1 VLRRLFGFLK
11 PYRGTALVALLLLAT
26 LVVFDLAIPRLVQR
40 IIDQGIGR
48 HDRTLVINTSL
59 LMLGVSAL
67 STLIAIGNNVTSI
80 RVGEGVARDLRR
92 ALFLKI
98 QSFSYG
104 NLDRQQTSQL
114 LVRLSSDVNA
124 VKGLVQIS
132 LRIGTRAPLMMLGSL
147 VLMVSTSRHLA
158 LLLLPLLLV
167 TSVLIGFFVLKT
179 EPLFRKVQLKLDALN
194 GVLQENIAGARLV
207 KSLVRAERELER
219 FDLANDD
226 LTDRSIAVTK
236 FSSTMMPAL
245 SSCINIGTV
254 IVIWAGGLQSI
265 EGRLTLGQLVAFA
278 NYMLSTMTP
287 LVMMTMLSNMWAAG
301 FASLRRVEEVLA
313 TAPDV
318 VDAPGAVALSA
329 SGSAE
334 VQLKDVSF
342 AYGRASAEANE
353 PVLSGLQLAAKPG
366 QMVAILGATGV
377 GKTTLVNLIPRFYD
391 VTGGAVQVQ
400 GEDVRSVTQASLLD
414 RIAIVPQEALLFA
427 GTVRENIG
435 YGRPQATD
443 AEIEAAA
450 RAAQAHDFV
459 SQLPDGYAARVAPRG
474 ANLSGGQRQRL
485 CIARALLLDA
495 PILIL
500 DDSTS
505 AVDIETEGKIQD
517 ALRARQGSGTLFV
530 VAQRISSVLRADQ
543 ILVLERGR
551 IVASGT
557 HAQLLQTS
565 PVYREIY
572 DSQLGV
578 AGGA

>member
-1 VLRRLFGFLK
+1 MK
-11 PYRGTALVALLLLAT
+11 PYRGTALIALTLLAT
-26 LVVFDLAIPRLVQR
+26 LVVFDLAIPRLIQR

-48 HDRTLVINTSL
+48 HDRALVLHTSL

-104 NLDRQQTSQL
+104 NLDRQQTGQL
-114 LVRLSSDVNA
+114 LVRLTSDVNA

-158 LLLLPLLLV
+158 LSLLPLLV
-167 TSVLIGFFVLKT
+167 ATSILIGFFVLKT
-179 EPLFRKVQLKLDALN
+179 EPLFRRVQLKLDALN

-219 FDLANDD
+219 FGVANDG
-226 LTDRSIAVTK
+226 LTDRSIAVTR

-245 SSCINIGTV
+245 TSCINVGTV
-254 IVIWAGGLQSI
+254 LVIWQGGLSAIHGQ
-265 EGRLTLGQLVAFA
+265 LTLGQIVAFA

-301 FASLRRVEEVLA
+301 FASLRRVEELL
-313 TAPDV
+313 TTEPEI
-318 VDAPGAVALSA
+318 VDAPNATHLPEAV
-329 SGSAE
+329 SAE
-334 VQLKDVSF
+334 VAFEDASF
-342 AYGRASAEANE
+342 AYGGVTQQANE
-353 PVLSGLQLAAKPG
+353 PVLQGLRLHAKPG
-366 QMVAILGATGV
+366 QMLAILGATGV

-391 VTGGAVQVQ
+391 VSAGAVRVQ
-400 GEDVRSVTQASLLD
+400 GSDVRALTQASLQA
-414 RIAIVPQEALLFA
+414 RIAIVPQEALLFS

-435 YGRPQATD
+435 YGKPHASD

-450 RAAQAHDFV
+450 RAAQAHDFI
-459 SQLPDGYAARVAPRG
+459 SRLPEGYAANVAPRG
-474 ANLSGGQRQRL
+474 SNFSGGQRQRL
-485 CIARALLLDA
+485 CIARALLLQA
-495 PILIL
+495 PLLIL

-505 AVDIETEGKIQD
+505 AVDIETEAKIQD
-517 ALRARQGSGTLFV
+517 ALRAQQGAGTLFV

-543 ILVLERGR
+543 IVVLERGR
-551 IVASGT
+551 IVATGT
-557 HAQLLQTS
+557 HDQLLQTS
-565 PVYREIY
+565 AAYREIY
-572 DSQLGV
+572 DSQLG
-578 AGGA
+578 AGGPDE

>member
-1 VLRRLFGFLK
+1 VK
-11 PYRGTALVALLLLAT
+11 PYRGTALVALTLLAT
-26 LVVFDLAIPRLVQR
+26 LVVFDLAIPRLIQR
-40 IIDQGIGR
+40 IIDQGIGQ
-48 HDRTLVINTSL
+48 HDRALVLHTSL

-104 NLDRQQTSQL
+104 NLDRQQTGQL
-114 LVRLSSDVNA
+114 LVRLTSDVNA

-158 LLLLPLLLV
+158 LLLLPLLAA
-167 TSVLIGFFVLKT
+167 TSILIGFFVLKT
-179 EPLFRKVQLKLDALN
+179 EPLFRKVQQKLDALN

-219 FDLANDD
+219 FGVANDD

-245 SSCINIGTV
+245 TSCINIGTV
-254 IVIWAGGLQSI
+254 LVIWQGGLSAIHGQ
-265 EGRLTLGQLVAFA
+265 LTLGQLVAFA

-301 FASLRRVEEVLA
+301 FASLRRIEEVLA
-313 TAPDV
+313 TEPEI
-318 VDAPGAVALSA
+318 VDAPNATRLPEAA
-329 SGSAE
+329 SAE
-334 VQLKDVSF
+334 VMFEDATF
-342 AYGRASAEANE
+342 TYGGSTERANE
-353 PVLSGLQLAAKPG
+353 PVLQGLQLAAKPG

-377 GKTTLVNLIPRFYD
+377 GKTTLVNLIPRFYE
-391 VTGGAVQVQ
+391 VSGGAVRVQ
-400 GEDVRSVTQASLLD
+400 GTDVRALTQASLQA
-414 RIAIVPQEALLFA
+414 RIAIVPQEALLFS
-427 GTVRENIG
+427 GTVRENIA
-435 YGRPQATD
+435 YGKPNASD

-450 RAAQAHDFV
+450 RAAQAHDFI
-459 SQLPDGYAARVAPRG
+459 SQLPEGYAARVAARG
-474 ANLSGGQRQRL
+474 ANFSGGQRQRL
-485 CIARALLLDA
+485 CIARALLLQA
-495 PILIL
+495 PLLIL

-505 AVDIETEGKIQD
+505 AVDIETEAKIQD
-517 ALRARQGSGTLFV
+517 ALRAQQGPGTLFV

-543 ILVLERGR
+543 IIVLERGR
-551 IVASGT
+551 IVATGT
-557 HAQLLQTS
+557 HELLLRES
-565 PVYREIY
+565 SAYREIY
-572 DSQLGV
+572 ASQLGT
-578 AGGA
+578 GGPDE